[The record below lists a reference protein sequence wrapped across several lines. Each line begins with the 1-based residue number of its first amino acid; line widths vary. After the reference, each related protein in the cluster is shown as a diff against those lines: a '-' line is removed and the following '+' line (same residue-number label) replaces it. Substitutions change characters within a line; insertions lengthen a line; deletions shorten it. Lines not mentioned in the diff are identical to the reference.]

1 MTALGDRTEARLLSA
16 HGTRIRWALGFVL
29 PLVFIVLIL
38 GADSTEG
45 PKTAYVGVLA
55 VVPMFSAIFAR
66 PTMTAVVSVIV
77 WLSAFTFGQLTS
89 DGNVTAQIVRLFIIA
104 GVGIIA
110 VLAAYVR
117 TRREYELVNA
127 LKRAAQAD
135 VIKAQASTD
144 FLTGLMNRRG
154 LLERLADKG
163 AAERSLAIIDCDNL
177 KKINDE
183 LGHLIGDEYIQ
194 AIGGRLQSNISKSDL
209 VGRWGGD
216 EFLVVLDLPQE
227 QAQAVLTRV
236 HRKVVERPIS
246 TAGGLVPS
254 AMSVGL
260 TGWPSGESL
269 DLALAR
275 ADKALYSAKDAGR
288 NRVTASVA

>member
-1 MTALGDRTEARLLSA
+1 MTELGDRVEARLQSVQ
-16 HGTRIRWALGFVL
+16 GTRIRWALGFVL

-38 GADSTEG
+38 AADSMEG

-66 PTMTAVVSVIV
+66 PTMTAVVAVIV
-77 WLSAFTFGQLTS
+77 WLSAFAFGHLAS
-89 DGNVTAQIVRLFIIA
+89 DGNVTAQMVRLFIIA

-117 TRREYELVNA
+117 TRRESELVNA
-127 LKRAAQAD
+127 MKRAAQAD
-135 VIKAQASTD
+135 VIKVQASTD

-154 LLERLADKG
+154 LMESLTAKVP
-163 AAERSLAIIDCDNL
+163 AERTLAIIDCDDL

-183 LGHLIGDEYIQ
+183 LGHLVGDEVIQ
-194 AIGGRLQSNISKSDL
+194 AIGGRLQSNISKADL

-216 EFLVVLDLPQE
+216 EFLLVIDLPLD
-227 QAQAVLTRV
+227 QAEVVLTRV

-246 TAGGLVPS
+246 TASGLVPS

-260 TGWPSGESL
+260 AGWPSGESL

-288 NRVTASVA
+288 NRVSSAVV

>member
-1 MTALGDRTEARLLSA
+1 
-16 HGTRIRWALGFVL
+16 LGFVL

-38 GADSTEG
+38 AADSTEG

-66 PTMTAVVSVIV
+66 PTMTAVVAVIV
-77 WLSAFTFGQLTS
+77 WLSAFAFGHLTS
-89 DGNVTAQIVRLFIIA
+89 DGNVTAQMVRLFIIA

-117 TRREYELVNA
+117 TRRESELVNA
-127 LKRAAQAD
+127 MKRAAQAD
-135 VIKAQASTD
+135 VIKVQASTD

-154 LLERLADKG
+154 LMESLTAKVP
-163 AAERSLAIIDCDNL
+163 AERTLAIIDCDDL

-183 LGHLIGDEYIQ
+183 LGHLVGDEVIQ
-194 AIGGRLQSNISKSDL
+194 AIGGRLQSNISKADL

-216 EFLVVLDLPQE
+216 EFLLVIDLPLD
-227 QAQAVLTRV
+227 QAEVVLTRV

-246 TAGGLVPS
+246 TASGLVPS

-260 TGWPSGESL
+260 AGWPSGESL

-288 NRVTASVA
+288 NRVTATRT

>member
-1 MTALGDRTEARLLSA
+1 MTELGDRVEARLQSVQ
-16 HGTRIRWALGFVL
+16 GTRIRWALGFVL

-38 GADSTEG
+38 AADSTEG

-66 PTMTAVVSVIV
+66 PTMTAVVAVIV
-77 WLSAFTFGQLTS
+77 WLSAFAFGHLTS
-89 DGNVTAQIVRLFIIA
+89 DGNVTAQMVRLFIIA

-117 TRREYELVNA
+117 TRRESELVNA
-127 LKRAAQAD
+127 MKRAAQAD
-135 VIKAQASTD
+135 VIKVQASTD

-154 LLERLADKG
+154 LMESLTAKVP
-163 AAERSLAIIDCDNL
+163 AERTLAIIDCDDL

-183 LGHLIGDEYIQ
+183 LGHLVGDEVIQ
-194 AIGGRLQSNISKSDL
+194 AIGGRLQSNISKADL

-216 EFLVVLDLPQE
+216 EFLLVIDLPLD
-227 QAQAVLTRV
+227 QAEVVLTRV

-246 TAGGLVPS
+246 TASGLVPS

-260 TGWPSGESL
+260 AGWPSGESL

-288 NRVTASVA
+288 NRVTATRT